1 LKNEELGEGTL
12 QDESQSQATFE
23 KINKDSMQK
32 KITLSHEVPPPIS
45 EKNKILAF
53 LQKIAEAAW
62 RENLPAVL
70 LPEFQTGADGV
81 CLGDSQVH
89 PMREN

>member
-1 LKNEELGEGTL
+1 
-12 QDESQSQATFE
+12 
-23 KINKDSMQK
+23 MQK
-32 KITLSHEVPPPIS
+32 KITLSHEVPTPIFQ
-45 EKNKILAF
+45 KNKILAF
-53 LQKIAEAAW
+53 LQKITETAW

-81 CLGDSQVH
+81 RLGDSQVH